1 MAGAY
6 RDIRRQAVAYKSNLI
21 ARAGE
26 HMGYIIYSCG
36 HGLAH
41 NKRAFAC
48 RCGEELD
55 HRARVGHEAVR
66 SRAVEIGVGRYILRA
81 VRDILRSVPKLLIG
95 QRSIKAEHDYIGV
108 FFNKIDARS
117 FEIAGQS
124 FVAEKIDALAGAMS
138 LEEVYS
144 DMGRDYDALFVN
156 GKAHLSELIP
166 ARGNIVRRVVREEIE
181 VSPALADF
189 FKNPSAP
196 GMMFPS
202 R

>member
-1 MAGAY
+1 
-6 RDIRRQAVAYKSNLI
+6 
-21 ARAGE
+21 
-26 HMGYIIYSCG
+26 MGYIIYSCG

-41 NKRAFAC
+41 NKRAFSG
-48 RCGEELD
+48 RCGEKLD

-81 VRDILRSVPKLLIG
+81 VCDILRSVPKLLIG

-124 FVAEKIDALAGAMS
+124 LVAEKIDALAGAVS

-144 DMGRDYDALFVN
+144 EIMTRFSSTGKPILASLSLHEATLFDELFV
-156 GKAHLSELIP
+156 K
-166 ARGNIVRRVVREEIE
+166 
-181 VSPALADF
+181 
-189 FKNPSAP
+189 K
-196 GMMFPS
+196 
-202 R
+202 